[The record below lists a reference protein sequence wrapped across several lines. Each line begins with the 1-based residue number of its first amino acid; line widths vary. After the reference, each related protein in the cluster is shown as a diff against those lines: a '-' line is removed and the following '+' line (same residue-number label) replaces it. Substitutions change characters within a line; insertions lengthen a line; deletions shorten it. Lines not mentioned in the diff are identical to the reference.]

1 MADPFAAMQR
11 GFDYTQGIFD
21 RSANLN
27 SGRAAARGD
36 YAGAA
41 NAQFQNGNLVAA
53 GQLQDRGTALDT
65 AARTRRTAEGAAALG
80 VYKQVT
86 DALETEIPNGPEA
99 VTAAFARIR
108 PVLEQTGATPEQLN
122 AYQQM
127 LAQDPINAIRTVRGA
142 IGQAEWEFR
151 DGGGGDV
158 AAVRQGPGGTIE
170 SRLAYD
176 APDRPIA
183 TQFGIILP
191 PNARPAGST
200 VNAAAPTS
208 GASPAM
214 TGPSIANTPLWS
226 RQEQQESGGRQSA
239 VSPVG
244 AFGVA
249 QLMPETAAEMARQM
263 GVSPQALRTDEN
275 LNRQAGQ
282 MYMDQQLAK
291 YGGNEVLALAA
302 YNAGPG
308 RVDEWIQRFG
318 DPRTGEITTEEFAA
332 AIPFAETRNYVRNI
346 TQGNYGGS
354 QPVAQGSDQGED
366 LQDLGGGFTLQPMVT
381 PAEQRQAQAEER
393 RAALDARRDAR
404 EEGRYQRETSGALT
418 PAQQAEQSA
427 RAFSQERQ
435 LRTDFGNSEAV
446 KNFASVRPNI
456 EIIGN
461 IARRAQSGQQ
471 ISAAD
476 DLALIFSYMKLL
488 DPGSVVREGE
498 FANAQNTGGLD
509 DRIVNAYNRV
519 LNGNRLNNN
528 QRNEF
533 FQSATGVMRGYQSS
547 YEEAATRNRS
557 LAESYGLEPDRIAP
571 APPARDPNQGQ
582 RRRPQTNTGVV
593 PFDLTP
599 PQLRTWQELGR
610 NGGDPSA
617 PLGSR
622 ANPRPLNGAP
632 NATSRSWQN
641 IASGEYFIHP
651 GDGSIRM
658 KP

>member
-1 MADPFAAMQR
+1 MAYDPFGSVQR
-11 GFDYTQGIFD
+11 GIDFTQGIFD
-21 RSANLN
+21 RSANLR
-27 SGRAAARGD
+27 SGQAASRGD
-36 YAGAA
+36 YTGAA
-41 NAQFQNGNLVAA
+41 NAQFANGNIAGGAA
-53 GQLQDRGTALDT
+53 LQDRGSALDA
-65 AARTRRTAEGAAALG
+65 AARARRTAEGAAAIG

-86 DALETEIPNGPEA
+86 DALEMELANGPEA

-127 LAQDPINAIRTVRGA
+127 LEQDPINAIRTVRGA

-151 DGGGGDV
+151 DGGAGDV
-158 AAVRQGPGGTIE
+158 VAVRQGPSGTVE
-170 SRLAYD
+170 SQVAYD

-191 PNARPAGST
+191 PSARPAGSV
-200 VNAAAPTS
+200 VNAVPGAAS
-208 GASPAM
+208 AAPAM
-214 TGPSIANTPLWS
+214 TGSSIANSPLWT
-226 RQEQQESGGRQSA
+226 RQEQQESGGRQDA

-249 QLMPETAAEMARQM
+249 QLMPATAAQMAREM
-263 GVSPQALRTDEN
+263 GVPAEALRTDEN

-282 MYMDQQLAK
+282 RYMDQQLQR

-354 QPVAQGSDQGED
+354 QAVAQGSDQGQE
-366 LQDLGGGFTLQPMVT
+366 LQDLGGGYTLQPMVT

-418 PAQQAEQSA
+418 PAQVASQSA
-427 RAFSQERQ
+427 QTFAQERQ
-435 LRTDFGNSEAV
+435 LRAEFGNNPAV
-446 KNFASVRPNI
+446 RTLATVRPQVQ
-456 EIIGN
+456 IIGD
-461 IARRAQSGQQ
+461 IARRASAGER

-476 DLALIFSYMKLL
+476 DLALIFSYMKML

-498 FANAQNTGGLD
+498 FANAQNTAGIPE
-509 DRIVNAYNRV
+509 RVVNAYNRA
-519 LNGNRLNNN
+519 LNGTRLSDS

-533 FQSATGVMRGYQSS
+533 FRSATGVMQGYQDS
-547 YEEAATRNRS
+547 YNEVVTRQRG
-557 LAESYGLEPDRIAP
+557 LAQSYGLNADRIAP
-571 APPARDPNQGQ
+571 ATPTRTQ
-582 RRRPQTNTGVV
+582 PQT
-593 PFDLTP
+593 PR
-599 PQLRTWQELGR
+599 LRFQPSEAQIATAR
-610 NGGDPSA
+610 RIDTTSASRGGA
-617 PLGSR
+617 PLGSQGYPR
-622 ANPRPLNGAP
+622 YLNPANPRGSYN
-632 NATSRSWQN
+632 N
-641 IASGEYFIHP
+641 IPVGEYYIDP
-651 GDGSIRM
+651 QGNIRQRR
-658 KP
+658 